1 MDNKQST
8 MSGIVRK
15 KTGKNRVLAQCALF
29 VVLMVV
35 AAFIRIPF
43 PLVPLTFQT
52 AVAVSAGLLLGP
64 AAGAASM
71 GVYLFMGLLGLPV
84 FAGGGG
90 FAYVLELTFGYLLGF
105 VAAAFVAGAVRGGGR
120 LTFARAAMAALAGCA
135 VNYLVGVP
143 YFVVIWHFYMQNG
156 GLWRAVLLYNVAY
169 LPKDIALCFL
179 AAAAVRA
186 VRAAL
191 SRRS

>member
-15 KTGKNRVLAQCALF
+15 KTGKSRVLAQCALF

-120 LTFARAAMAALAGCA
+120 LTFVRAAIAALAGCA

-143 YFVVIWHFYMQNG
+143 YFAVIWHFYMQNG
-156 GLWRAVLLYNVAY
+156 GLWQAILLYNAAY

-179 AAAAVRA
+179 SAAAVRA

-191 SRRS
+191 SHRA